1 MFAFLRRNRYP
12 ITITA
17 LLVVAA
23 GLVASRSGDRVR
35 NDTLGRLFLDGMAPV
50 MRLATEVTRT
60 IGGVWSGITGAFQL
74 RDQVRFLR
82 KELREQKRE
91 VARLAEIELENDRL
105 RNLLAFRSQLEA
117 EVVTAR
123 VVGADALGLSRS
135 LAIDRGTL
143 DGVRKGAAVLAP
155 EGVVGQVLLAGRHA
169 SRVLLITDHNSGVD
183 GVVQR
188 TRARGIVE
196 GAFSSTSR
204 AEGEGGGCGLKF
216 VKRTER
222 LEVGDLVVT
231 SGMDGIFPKGLPI
244 GHIAAIDK
252 RGQGLF
258 QYATVE
264 PTVDF
269 GRLEEVLVVR
279 EPPVRLPPAAPVP

>member
-1 MFAFLRRNRYP
+1 MFDFLRRNRFP
-12 ITITA
+12 LTLA
-17 LLVVAA
+17 LLLVIAG
-23 GLVASRSGDRVR
+23 GLVVSRSGDRVR

-50 MRLATEVTRT
+50 MRVATEVMRT
-60 IGGVWSGITGAFQL
+60 VGGVWSGITGAFQL

-82 KELREQKRE
+82 RELREQKRE
-91 VARLAEIELENDRL
+91 VSRLTEVQLENERL
-105 RNLLAFRSQLEA
+105 RKLLAFRPEVET

-123 VVGADALGLSRS
+123 VVGADAIGLSRS

-169 SRVLLITDHNSGVD
+169 ARVLLITDHNSSVD
-183 GVVQR
+183 GIVQR

-196 GAFSSTSR
+196 GAL
-204 AEGEGGGCGLKF
+204 GGGCGLKF

-244 GHIAAIDK
+244 GHIASIDK
-252 RGQGLF
+252 RGQSLF

-269 GRLEEVLVVR
+269 GRLEEVLVAR
-279 EPPVRLPPAAPVP
+279 GAPVRLPPAVPQP

>member
-1 MFAFLRRNRYP
+1 MFEFLRRNRFLV
-12 ITITA
+12 TVAA
-17 LLVVAA
+17 LLVVSG
-23 GLVASRSGDRVR
+23 GLVVSRGADRVR
-35 NDTLGRLFLDGMAPV
+35 NDSLGRAFLDAMAPV
-50 MRLATEVTRT
+50 MRVATEVTRT

-82 KELREQKRE
+82 QELRERKRE
-91 VARLAEIELENDRL
+91 LARLTEVELENERL
-105 RNLLAFRSQLEA
+105 RSLLAFRPEVEG

-123 VVGADALGLSRS
+123 VIGADALGLSRS

-155 EGVVGQVLLAGRHA
+155 EGVVGQVLLAARHA
-169 SRVLLITDHNSGVD
+169 ARVLLIIDHNSGVD
-183 GVVQR
+183 GIVQR
-188 TRARGIVE
+188 TRAHGIVE
-196 GAFSSTSR
+196 GALD
-204 AEGEGGGCGLKF
+204 GGCGLKF

-222 LEVGDLVVT
+222 LEVRDLVVT

-252 RGQGLF
+252 RGQSLF

-269 GRLEEVLVVR
+269 ARLEEVLVVR
-279 EPPVRLPPAAPVP
+279 APRVRIPPLPAE

>member
-1 MFAFLRRNRYP
+1 VL
-12 ITITA
+12 
-17 LLVVAA
+17 
-23 GLVASRSGDRVR
+23 SRSGNRVR
-35 NDTLGRLFLDGMAPV
+35 NDTLGRLFLDGMAPI
-50 MRLATEVTRT
+50 MRVATELTRT
-60 IGGVWSGITGAFQL
+60 VAGVWNGITGAFQL

-82 KELREQKRE
+82 RELREQKRE
-91 VARLAEIELENDRL
+91 VARLGELQLENERL
-105 RNLLAFRSQLEA
+105 RKLLSFRPEVET

-169 SRVLLITDHNSGVD
+169 ARVLLITDHNSGVD
-183 GVVQR
+183 GIVQR

-196 GAFSSTSR
+196 GAL
-204 AEGEGGGCGLKF
+204 GGGCGLKF

-244 GHIAAIDK
+244 GRIASIDK
-252 RGQGLF
+252 RGQSLF

-269 GRLEEVLVVR
+269 GRLEEVLVAR
-279 EPPVRLPPAAPVP
+279 GSPVRLPPAIPEQ

>member
-1 MFAFLRRNRYP
+1 MFDFLRRNRFP
-12 ITITA
+12 LTLAVLLIVA
-17 LLVVAA
+17 GGLVV
-23 GLVASRSGDRVR
+23 SRSGDRVR

-50 MRLATEVTRT
+50 MRIATEVTHT

-82 KELREQKRE
+82 RALREQKRE
-91 VARLAEIELENDRL
+91 VARLTELELENARL
-105 RNLLAFRSQLEA
+105 RSLLAFRPQIDS

-123 VVGADALGLSRS
+123 IVGADALGLSRS

-143 DGVRKGAAVLAP
+143 DGVGKGAAVLAP

-169 SRVLLITDHNSGVD
+169 ARVLLVTDHNSGVD
-183 GVVQR
+183 GIVQR

-196 GAFSSTSR
+196 GVL
-204 AEGEGGGCGLKF
+204 GGGCGLKF

-222 LEVGDLVVT
+222 LQVGDLVVT
-231 SGMDGIFPKGLPI
+231 SGMDRIFPKGLPI
-244 GHIAAIDK
+244 GRIAAIDK

-269 GRLEEVLVVR
+269 ARLEEVLVVR
-279 EPPVRLPPAAPVP
+279 VPPLRLPPAPPVP

>member
-1 MFAFLRRNRYP
+1 MFDFLRRNRFP
-12 ITITA
+12 LTLA
-17 LLVVAA
+17 LLLVIAG
-23 GLVASRSGDRVR
+23 GLVLSRSGNRVR
-35 NDTLGRLFLDGMAPV
+35 NDTLGRLFLDGMAPI
-50 MRLATEVTRT
+50 MRVATELTRT
-60 IGGVWSGITGAFQL
+60 VAGVWNGITGAFQL

-82 KELREQKRE
+82 RELREQKRE
-91 VARLAEIELENDRL
+91 VARLGELQLENERL
-105 RNLLAFRSQLEA
+105 RKLLSFRPEVET

-169 SRVLLITDHNSGVD
+169 ARVLLITDHNSGVD
-183 GVVQR
+183 GIVQR

-196 GAFSSTSR
+196 GAL
-204 AEGEGGGCGLKF
+204 GGGCGLKF

-244 GHIAAIDK
+244 GRIASIDK
-252 RGQGLF
+252 RGQSLF

-269 GRLEEVLVVR
+269 GRLEEVLVAR
-279 EPPVRLPPAAPVP
+279 GSPVRLPPAIPEQ

>member
-1 MFAFLRRNRYP
+1 MFHLLRRNRFLVTVTVL
-12 ITITA
+12 IMVSVG
-17 LLVVAA
+17 LVV
-23 GLVASRSGDRVR
+23 SRGEERLR
-35 NDTLGRLFLDGMAPV
+35 NDTLGRIFLDTMAPV
-50 MRLATEVTRT
+50 MRVATEVTRT

-82 KELREQKRE
+82 VELRERKRE
-91 VARLAEIELENDRL
+91 VARLTEVQLENERL
-105 RNLLAFRSQLEA
+105 RRLLAFRPDVQED
-117 EVVTAR
+117 VITAR
-123 VVGADALGLSRS
+123 VIGADALGVSRS

-169 SRVLLITDHNSGVD
+169 SRLLLITDHNSGVD
-183 GVVQR
+183 GIVQR
-188 TRARGIVE
+188 TRAHGIVE
-196 GAFSSTSR
+196 GALH
-204 AEGEGGGCGLKF
+204 GECGLKF

-244 GHIAAIDK
+244 GHIAAIDR
-252 RGQGLF
+252 RGQSLF
-258 QYATVE
+258 QSATVE

-269 GRLEEVLVVR
+269 GRLEEVLVARVT
-279 EPPVRLPPAAPVP
+279 PVRLPPAVRPE

>member
-1 MFAFLRRNRYP
+1 MFAFLRRNRFS
-12 ITITA
+12 ITLA
-17 LLVVAA
+17 VLLVVAG
-23 GLVASRSGDRVR
+23 GLVVSRSGDRVR

-50 MRLATEVTRT
+50 MSLATEVTRT
-60 IGGVWSGITGAFQL
+60 IGGVWSGITSAFQL
-74 RDQVRFLR
+74 RDQVRFVR

-91 VARLAEIELENDRL
+91 VARLKEVELENERL
-105 RNLLAFRSQLEA
+105 RRLLAFRPQVQA
-117 EVVTAR
+117 DVVTAR
-123 VVGADALGLSRS
+123 IIGADALGLSRS
-135 LAIDRGTL
+135 LAIDRGTS
-143 DGVRKGAAVLAP
+143 DGVHKGAAVLAP

-169 SRVLLITDHNSGVD
+169 ARVLLITDHNSGVD
-183 GVVQR
+183 GIVQR

-196 GAFSSTSR
+196 GVL
-204 AEGEGGGCGLKF
+204 GGGCGLKF

-231 SGMDGIFPKGLPI
+231 SGMDRVFPKGLPI

-252 RGQGLF
+252 RGQSLF

-269 GRLEEVLVVR
+269 ARLEEVLVVR
-279 EPPVRLPPAAPVP
+279 VPPIRLPPAPPAP

>member
-1 MFAFLRRNRYP
+1 MFAFLRRNRFP
-12 ITITA
+12 ITVTV
-17 LLVVAA
+17 LLVVAG

-50 MRLATEVTRT
+50 MRVATELTRT

-82 KELREQKRE
+82 KELRERKRE
-91 VARLAEIELENDRL
+91 VARLSEVELENERL
-105 RNLLAFRSQLEA
+105 RKLLAFRPEVEI
-117 EVVTAR
+117 EVVTGR

-169 SRVLLITDHNSGVD
+169 ARVLLITDHNSGVD
-183 GVVQR
+183 GIVQR

-196 GAFSSTSR
+196 GAF
-204 AEGEGGGCGLKF
+204 GGGCGLKF
-216 VKRTER
+216 VKRTEH

-252 RGQGLF
+252 RGQSLF

-269 GRLEEVLVVR
+269 GRLEEVLVAAV
-279 EPPVRLPPAAPVP
+279 PAQ

>member
-1 MFAFLRRNRYP
+1 MFDFLRRNRFP
-12 ITITA
+12 LTLA
-17 LLVVAA
+17 LLLVIAG
-23 GLVASRSGDRVR
+23 GLVLSRSGNRVR
-35 NDTLGRLFLDGMAPV
+35 NDTLGRLFLDGMAPI
-50 MRLATEVTRT
+50 MRVATELTRT
-60 IGGVWSGITGAFQL
+60 VAGVWNGITGAFQL

-82 KELREQKRE
+82 RELREQKRE
-91 VARLAEIELENDRL
+91 VARLGELQLENERL
-105 RNLLAFRSQLEA
+105 RKLLSFRPEVET

-169 SRVLLITDHNSGVD
+169 ARVLLITDHNSGVD
-183 GVVQR
+183 GIVQR

-196 GAFSSTSR
+196 GAL
-204 AEGEGGGCGLKF
+204 GGGCGLKF

-244 GHIAAIDK
+244 GRIASIDK
-252 RGQGLF
+252 RGQSLF

-269 GRLEEVLVVR
+269 CRLEEVLVAR
-279 EPPVRLPPAAPVP
+279 GSPVRLPPAIPEQ

>member
-1 MFAFLRRNRYP
+1 MFSFLRRNRFP
-12 ITITA
+12 LTVA
-17 LLVVAA
+17 VLLVVAG
-23 GLVASRSGDRVR
+23 GLVVSRSGDRVR

-50 MRLATEVTRT
+50 MRVATELTRT
-60 IGGVWSGITGAFQL
+60 VGGVWSGITGAFQL

-82 KELREQKRE
+82 KELRERKSE
-91 VARLAEIELENDRL
+91 VARLAEVELENERL
-105 RNLLAFRSQLEA
+105 RKLLAFRPEVET

-123 VVGADALGLSRS
+123 VIGADALGLSRS

-169 SRVLLITDHNSGVD
+169 ARVMLITDHNSGVD
-183 GVVQR
+183 GIVQR

-196 GAFSSTSR
+196 GAL
-204 AEGEGGGCGLKF
+204 GGGCGLKF

-252 RGQGLF
+252 RGQSLF

-269 GRLEEVLVVR
+269 GRLEEVLVARVS
-279 EPPVRLPPAAPVP
+279 PMRLPPGVPAP

>member
-1 MFAFLRRNRYP
+1 MFQLLRRNRFLL
-12 ITITA
+12 TVTV
-17 LLVVAA
+17 LLVVSA
-23 GLVASRSGDRVR
+23 GLVASRGGERLR
-35 NDTLGRLFLDGMAPV
+35 NDTLGRIFLDAMAPV
-50 MRLATEVTRT
+50 MRVATEVTRT

-82 KELREQKRE
+82 TELRERKRE
-91 VARLAEIELENDRL
+91 VARLTEVQLENERL
-105 RNLLAFRSQLEA
+105 RRLLAFRTTVEE

-123 VVGADALGLSRS
+123 VIGADALGVSRS

-169 SRVLLITDHNSGVD
+169 SRLLLITDHNSGVD

-188 TRARGIVE
+188 SRAHGIVE
-196 GAFSSTSR
+196 GGLG
-204 AEGEGGGCGLKF
+204 GECGLKF

-231 SGMDGIFPKGLPI
+231 SGMDGIFPKGVPI
-244 GHIAAIDK
+244 GHIAAIDR

-258 QYATVE
+258 QSASVE

-279 EPPVRLPPAAPVP
+279 AKPPRLPPVVRPE

>member
-1 MFAFLRRNRYP
+1 MFSFLRRNRFP
-12 ITITA
+12 LTVA
-17 LLVVAA
+17 VLLVVAG
-23 GLVASRSGDRVR
+23 GLVVSRSNDRVR

-50 MRLATEVTRT
+50 MRVATELTRT
-60 IGGVWSGITGAFQL
+60 VGGVWSGITGAFQL

-82 KELREQKRE
+82 RELRERKSE
-91 VARLAEIELENDRL
+91 VARLAEIELENERL
-105 RNLLAFRSQLEA
+105 RKLLAFRPEVET

-123 VVGADALGLSRS
+123 VIGADALGLSRS

-169 SRVLLITDHNSGVD
+169 ARVMLITDHNSGVD
-183 GVVQR
+183 GIVQR

-196 GAFSSTSR
+196 GAL
-204 AEGEGGGCGLKF
+204 GGGCGLKF
-216 VKRTER
+216 VKRTEH

-252 RGQGLF
+252 RGQSLF

-269 GRLEEVLVVR
+269 GRLEEVLVARVS
-279 EPPVRLPPAAPVP
+279 PMRLPPVVPAP

>member
-1 MFAFLRRNRYP
+1 MFSFLRRNRFP
-12 ITITA
+12 LTVA
-17 LLVVAA
+17 VLLAVAGGLVV
-23 GLVASRSGDRVR
+23 SRGSDRVR

-50 MRLATEVTRT
+50 MRVATELTRT

-82 KELREQKRE
+82 QELRERKRE
-91 VARLAEIELENDRL
+91 VARLTEVELENERL
-105 RNLLAFRSQLEA
+105 RKLLAFRP
-117 EVVTAR
+117 EVETEVITAR

-135 LAIDRGTL
+135 LAIDRGTR
-143 DGVRKGAAVLAP
+143 DGIRKGAAVLAP

-169 SRVLLITDHNSGVD
+169 ARVLLITDHNSGID
-183 GVVQR
+183 GIVQR

-196 GAFSSTSR
+196 GAL
-204 AEGEGGGCGLKF
+204 GGGCGLKF

-252 RGQGLF
+252 RGQSLF

-264 PTVDF
+264 PRVDF
-269 GRLEEVLVVR
+269 GRLEEVLVAR
-279 EPPVRLPPAAPVP
+279 GSPVRLPPAVPAP

>member
-1 MFAFLRRNRYP
+1 MFQLLRRNRF
-12 ITITA
+12 
-17 LLVVAA
+17 LLTVTVLLIVSA
-23 GLVASRSGDRVR
+23 GLVASRGGERLR
-35 NDTLGRLFLDGMAPV
+35 NDTLGRIFLDAMAPV
-50 MRLATEVTRT
+50 MRVATEVTRT
-60 IGGVWSGITGAFQL
+60 IGGVWSGITGAFRL

-82 KELREQKRE
+82 TELRERKRE
-91 VARLAEIELENDRL
+91 VARLTEVQLENERL
-105 RNLLAFRSQLEA
+105 RNLLAFRSTVAE

-123 VVGADALGLSRS
+123 VIGADALGVSRS

-169 SRVLLITDHNSGVD
+169 SRLLLITDHNSGVD
-183 GVVQR
+183 GIVQR
-188 TRARGIVE
+188 SRAHGIVE
-196 GAFSSTSR
+196 GGLADQ
-204 AEGEGGGCGLKF
+204 CGLKF

-244 GHIAAIDK
+244 GRIAAID
-252 RGQGLF
+252 RAGQGLF
-258 QYATVE
+258 QSATVE

-279 EPPVRLPPAAPVP
+279 AKPLRLPPVVRPE

>member
-1 MFAFLRRNRYP
+1 MFDFLRRNRFP
-12 ITITA
+12 LTLA
-17 LLVVAA
+17 LLLVVAF
-23 GLVASRSGDRVR
+23 GLVLSRSGKRVR
-35 NDTLGRLFLDGMAPV
+35 NDTLGRLFLDGMAPI
-50 MRLATEVTRT
+50 MRVATEVTRT
-60 IGGVWSGITGAFQL
+60 VGGVWNGITGAFQL

-82 KELREQKRE
+82 RELREQKRE
-91 VARLAEIELENDRL
+91 VSRLAEVQLENERL
-105 RNLLAFRSQLEA
+105 RNLLAFRPEV
-117 EVVTAR
+117 ETDVVTAR

-183 GVVQR
+183 GIVQR

-196 GAFSSTSR
+196 GAL
-204 AEGEGGGCGLKF
+204 AGGCGLKF

-244 GHIAAIDK
+244 GHIASIDK
-252 RGQGLF
+252 RGQSLF

-269 GRLEEVLVVR
+269 GRLEEVLVAR
-279 EPPVRLPPAAPVP
+279 GSPVRLPPAIPEQ

>member
-1 MFAFLRRNRYP
+1 MFDFLRRNRFP
-12 ITITA
+12 LTLAA
-17 LLVVAA
+17 LLVVAG
-23 GLVASRSGDRVR
+23 GLVVSRSGDRVR
-35 NDTLGRLFLDGMAPV
+35 NDTLGRLFIDGMAPI
-50 MRLATEVTRT
+50 MRVATELAHTV
-60 IGGVWSGITGAFQL
+60 GGVWNGITGVFRL
-74 RDQVRFLR
+74 RDQVRYLR
-82 KELREQKRE
+82 RELREQKRE
-91 VARLAEIELENDRL
+91 VARLREVQLENERL
-105 RNLLAFRSQLEA
+105 RELLAFRPAVET
-117 EVVTAR
+117 EVITAR
-123 VVGADALGLSRS
+123 VIGADALGLSRS

-155 EGVVGQVLLAGRHA
+155 EGVVGRVLLAGRHA
-169 SRVLLITDHNSGVD
+169 ARVLLITDHNSGID
-183 GVVQR
+183 SIVQR

-196 GAFSSTSR
+196 GVL
-204 AEGEGGGCGLKF
+204 GGSCGLKF

-244 GHIAAIDK
+244 GRIVAIDK

-269 GRLEEVLVVR
+269 AHLEEVLVVR
-279 EPPVRLPPAAPVP
+279 ASPARLPPAIPSP

>member
-1 MFAFLRRNRYP
+1 MFYFLRRHRFL
-12 ITITA
+12 ITVTL
-17 LLVVAA
+17 LLVVSA
-23 GLVASRSGDRVR
+23 GLVVSRSGERER

-50 MRLATEVTRT
+50 MRVATEVTRT
-60 IGGVWSGITGAFQL
+60 VGGVWSGITGVFQL

-82 KELREQKRE
+82 RELRERKRE
-91 VARLAEIELENDRL
+91 VARLTEVELENDRL
-105 RNLLAFRSQLEA
+105 RRLLAFRP
-117 EVVTAR
+117 EVPADVVMAR
-123 VVGADALGLSRS
+123 VIGGDALGLSRS

-143 DGVRKGAAVLAP
+143 DGVRKGAAVVAP
-155 EGVVGQVLLAGRHA
+155 EGVVGRVLLAGRRA
-169 SRVLLITDHNSGVD
+169 ARVLLITDHNSGVD

-196 GAFSSTSR
+196 GGVSGT
-204 AEGEGGGCGLKF
+204 CGLKF

-222 LEVGDLVVT
+222 LEAGDLVVT
-231 SGMDGIFPKGLPI
+231 SGMDGIFPKGLPV
-244 GHIAAIDK
+244 GHIAAIDR
-252 RGQGLF
+252 RGQSLF

-279 EPPVRLPPAAPVP
+279 

>member
-1 MFAFLRRNRYP
+1 MFDFLRRNRFRL
-12 ITITA
+12 TLA
-17 LLVVAA
+17 LLLVIAG
-23 GLVASRSGDRVR
+23 GLVLSRSGNRVR
-35 NDTLGRLFLDGMAPV
+35 NDTLGRLFLDGMAPI
-50 MRLATEVTRT
+50 MRVATELTRT
-60 IGGVWSGITGAFQL
+60 VAGVWNGITGAFQL

-82 KELREQKRE
+82 RELREQKRE
-91 VARLAEIELENDRL
+91 VARLGEVQLENERL
-105 RNLLAFRSQLEA
+105 RKLLSFRPEVET

-169 SRVLLITDHNSGVD
+169 ARVLLITDHNSGVD
-183 GVVQR
+183 GIVQR

-196 GAFSSTSR
+196 GAL
-204 AEGEGGGCGLKF
+204 GGGCGLKF

-244 GHIAAIDK
+244 GHIASIDK
-252 RGQGLF
+252 RGQSLF

-269 GRLEEVLVVR
+269 GRLEEVLVAR
-279 EPPVRLPPAAPVP
+279 GSPVRLPPALPEQ

>member
-1 MFAFLRRNRYP
+1 MFDFLRRNRFP
-12 ITITA
+12 ITVA
-17 LLVVAA
+17 VLLVVAG
-23 GLVASRSGDRVR
+23 GLVVSRSGDRVR

-50 MRLATEVTRT
+50 MRVATELTRT

-82 KELREQKRE
+82 KELRERKRE
-91 VARLAEIELENDRL
+91 VARLAEVELENERL
-105 RNLLAFRSQLEA
+105 RKLLAFRPEV
-117 EVVTAR
+117 ETDVVTAR

-155 EGVVGQVLLAGRHA
+155 EGVVGQVLLAARHA
-169 SRVLLITDHNSGVD
+169 ARVLLITDHNSGVD
-183 GVVQR
+183 GIVQR

-196 GAFSSTSR
+196 GAL
-204 AEGEGGGCGLKF
+204 GGGCGLKF

-244 GHIAAIDK
+244 GHIVAIDK
-252 RGQGLF
+252 RGQSLF

-269 GRLEEVLVVR
+269 GRLEEVLV
-279 EPPVRLPPAAPVP
+279 AAVPTP